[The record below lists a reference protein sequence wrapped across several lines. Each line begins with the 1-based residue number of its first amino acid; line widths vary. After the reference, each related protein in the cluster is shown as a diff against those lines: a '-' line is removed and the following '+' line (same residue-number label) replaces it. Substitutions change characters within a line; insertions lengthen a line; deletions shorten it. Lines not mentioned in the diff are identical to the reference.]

1 MTDQYQTFAKSPIG
15 KFVIKNLGLPSP
27 ITLDRFQARQP
38 VIQGAILFGAAPD
51 SQLIASISQVL
62 SNIHADV
69 YAGNHAGDNNQLQQD
84 AASVGLS
91 LRAFNQGD
99 KESKF
104 KALVF
109 DASGIENA
117 EQLKALYNFF
127 HPVARQIQTSG
138 RVIMIG
144 TSPET
149 AKSVAAAIAQRA
161 LEGFVKSVGKEFK
174 KGIAAE
180 LVYVD
185 HDAQDNIESTLR
197 FLLSP
202 RSAYVSG
209 QVIRV
214 SKAKKVD
221 VDWTQPLA
229 GKTAVV
235 TGASRGI
242 GEAIANILAR
252 DGAHVICLDVPQQQA
267 DLEHVANKIGGSVL
281 TLDITANDAGEKI
294 KAAAASQGGLDIIV
308 HNAGVTR
315 DKTLANMK
323 PELWDLVIN
332 INLAAN
338 ERVNDYLLNNA
349 GLNENG
355 RIICVSSISGIAG
368 NLGQTNY
375 AVSKAGV
382 IGLVKFTAPTLKN
395 GITINAVAP
404 GFIETQMT
412 AAIPF
417 AIREAGRR
425 MNSMSQGGL
434 PIDVAETIAYF
445 ASTASTGLNGN
456 VVRVC
461 GQSLLGA

>member
-1 MTDQYQTFAKSPIG
+1 MSDQYQAFAKSPIG

-27 ITLDRFQARQP
+27 THLDRFQSATP
-38 VIQGAILFGAAPD
+38 VIQGAVLLGAAP
-51 SQLIASISQVL
+51 SSSLTAEITQVL
-62 SNIHADV
+62 ANIHANS
-69 YAGNHAGDNNQLQQD
+69 YSGNNPELQQI
-84 AASVGLS
+84 AAKSGLNVG
-91 LRAFNQGD
+91 AYNEGD

-109 DASGIENA
+109 DASGIQSS
-117 EQLKALYNFF
+117 EQLHALYAFF
-127 HPVARQIQTSG
+127 NPIARQIQRSG
-138 RVIMIG
+138 RVIVVGID
-144 TSPET
+144 PD
-149 AKSVAAAIAQRA
+149 AATTVQQAIAQRA
-161 LEGFVKSVGKEFK
+161 LEGFVKSVGKELK
-174 KGIAAE
+174 KGITAQLLYVQPGAE
-180 LVYVD
+180 
-185 HDAQDNIESTLR
+185 ANIESSLR

-209 QVIRV
+209 QVLRV
-214 SKAKKVD
+214 SKAEVLD
-221 VDWTQPLA
+221 IDWVKPLA

-242 GEAIANILAR
+242 GEAIAHVLAR

-267 DLEHVANKIGGSVL
+267 DLDRVAGEISGS
-281 TLDITANDAGEKI
+281 TLAIDITAADAGEKI
-294 KAAAASQGGLDIIV
+294 KTAAAAFGGVDIIV
-308 HNAGVTR
+308 HNAVITR

-332 INLAAN
+332 INLAAI
-338 ERVNDYLLNNA
+338 ERVNHYLLGNA
-349 GLNENG
+349 GLNANG
-355 RIICVSSISGIAG
+355 RIVCVSSISGIAG

-375 AVSKAGV
+375 ATSKAGV
-382 IGLVKFTAPTLKN
+382 IGLVKYTAPTLGQ

-434 PIDVAETIAYF
+434 PVDVAETIALF

>member
-1 MTDQYQTFAKSPIG
+1 MTDQYQTFANSPVG
-15 KFVIKNLGLPSP
+15 KLVIKNLGLPAP
-27 ITLDRFQARQP
+27 ISLDRYKEGEP
-38 VIQGAILFGAAPD
+38 VIQGAVLLGAAQG
-51 SQLIASISQVL
+51 STLAEQISQIL
-62 SNIHADV
+62 SNIHADT
-69 YAGNHAGDNNQLQQD
+69 YAGNDAQLQQS
-84 AASVGLS
+84 AAKVGLN
-91 LRAFNQGD
+91 LRAYNNGD

-104 KALVF
+104 KALIF
-109 DASGIENA
+109 DASGIQNIA
-117 EQLKALYNFF
+117 DLKQVYEFF
-127 HPVARQIQTSG
+127 HPIARQVQSSG
-138 RVIMIG
+138 RVIVIG
-144 TSPET
+144 TTPDT
-149 AKSVAAAIAQRA
+149 ASSISASIAQRA
-161 LEGFVKSVGKEFK
+161 LEGFVKSIGKELK

-185 HDAQDNIESTLR
+185 QGAEQNLESTLR

-209 QVIRV
+209 QVIHI
-214 SKAKKVD
+214 SQGKV
-221 VDWTQPLA
+221 VDIAWNKPLA

-242 GEAIANILAR
+242 GESIAHVLAR
-252 DGAHVICLDVPQQQA
+252 DGAHVICLDVAQQQA
-267 DLEHVANKIGGSVL
+267 DLERVANEIGGSVL
-281 TLDITANDAGEKI
+281 TLDITAPDAGEKI
-294 KAAAASQGGLDIIV
+294 KAAAAAQGGLDIIV

-323 PELWDLVIN
+323 PELWDLVLN
-332 INLAAN
+332 INLASN
-338 ERVNDYLLNNA
+338 ERVNDYLLNNE
-349 GLNENG
+349 GINENG

-368 NLGQTNY
+368 NLGQSNY
-375 AVSKAGV
+375 AMSKAGV

-395 GITINAVAP
+395 DITINAVAP

-434 PIDVAETIAYF
+434 PVDVAETIAFF

>member
-1 MTDQYQTFAKSPIG
+1 MTDQYQAFAKSPIG

-27 ITLDRFQARQP
+27 TFLERFDSATP
-38 VIQGAILFGAAPD
+38 VVKGAVLLGAAPE
-51 SQLIASISQVL
+51 STLSGAIAQVL
-62 SNIHADV
+62 ANIHANS
-69 YAGNHAGDNNQLQQD
+69 YAGNNAELQQ
-84 AASVGLS
+84 AAAQAGLN
-91 LRAFNQGD
+91 LCAFNAGD

-104 KALVF
+104 KAVVF
-109 DASGIENA
+109 DASGIQNS
-117 EQLKALYNFF
+117 EQLNVLYNFF
-127 HPVARQIQTSG
+127 NPVARQIQASG
-138 RVIMIG
+138 RVVVIG
-144 TSPET
+144 TTPET
-149 AKSVAAAIAQRA
+149 AKTVKHAIAQRA

-174 KGIAAE
+174 KGIAAN
-180 LVYVD
+180 LIYVD
-185 HDAQDNIESTLR
+185 DGAEANLESSLR
-197 FLLSP
+197 FALSP

-214 SKAKKVD
+214 SKADTVD
-221 VDWTQPLA
+221 VDWAKPLA

-242 GEAIANILAR
+242 GEAIAHVLAR

-267 DLEHVANKIGGSVL
+267 DLDRVASEIGGA
-281 TLDITANDAGEKI
+281 TLAIDITAADAGEQI
-294 KAAAASQGGLDIIV
+294 KAAAAAQGGLDIIV
-308 HNAGVTR
+308 HNAGITR

-332 INLAAN
+332 INLAAI
-338 ERVNDYLLNNA
+338 ERVNDYLLEND
-349 GLNENG
+349 GLNANG

-375 AVSKAGV
+375 AASKAGV
-382 IGLVKFTAPTLKN
+382 IGVVKYTAPVLKN
-395 GITINAVAP
+395 GVTINAVAP

-434 PIDVAETIAYF
+434 PVDVAETIAFF

>member
-15 KFVIKNLGLPSP
+15 KFVIKNLGLPAP
-27 ITLDRFQARQP
+27 INLDRFESATP
-38 VIQGAILFGAAPD
+38 VVKGAVLFGAAPA
-51 SQLIASISQVL
+51 STLSGSIAQVL
-62 SNIHADV
+62 ANIHANS
-69 YAGNHAGDNNQLQQD
+69 YAGNNAELQQ
-84 AASVGLS
+84 AAAKTGLN
-91 LRAFNQGD
+91 LGAFNQGD

-104 KALVF
+104 KAVIF
-109 DASGIENA
+109 DASGIQNS
-117 EQLKALYNFF
+117 EQLNELYQFF
-127 HPVARQIQTSG
+127 NPIARQIQTSG
-138 RVIMIG
+138 RVVIVGI
-144 TSPET
+144 TPET
-149 AKSVAAAIAQRA
+149 AKTVKQAIAQRA

-174 KGIAAE
+174 KGIAAQ

-185 HDAQDNIESTLR
+185 EGAEANLESTVR
-197 FLLSP
+197 FALSP

-214 SKAKKVD
+214 SKADVAD
-221 VDWTQPLA
+221 VDWAKPLA

-242 GEAIANILAR
+242 GEAIAHVLAR

-267 DLEHVANKIGGSVL
+267 DLERVAGEIGGSVL
-281 TLDITANDAGEKI
+281 AIDITANDAGEKI
-294 KAAAASQGGLDIIV
+294 KAAAAAQNGLDIIV
-308 HNAGVTR
+308 HNAGITR

-332 INLAAN
+332 INLSAI
-338 ERVNDYLLNNA
+338 ERVNDYLLAND
-349 GLNENG
+349 GLNANG
-355 RIICVSSISGIAG
+355 RIVCVSSISGIAG

-382 IGLVKFTAPTLKN
+382 IGVVKFTAPTLTN

-434 PIDVAETIAYF
+434 PVDVAETIALF
-445 ASTASTGLNGN
+445 AATASTGLNGN

>member
-1 MTDQYQTFAKSPIG
+1 MSDQYQAFAKSPIG

-27 ITLDRFQARQP
+27 IQLERFESPNP
-38 VIQGAILFGAAPD
+38 VVKGAVLFGAAPN
-51 SQLIASISQVL
+51 SQFSGEIAQVL
-62 SNIHADV
+62 SNIHANT
-69 YAGNHAGDNNQLQQD
+69 YAGNNAELQQ
-84 AASVGLS
+84 AAAKSGLNVG
-91 LRAFNQGD
+91 AFNEGD

-104 KALVF
+104 KAVVF
-109 DASGIENA
+109 DASGIQNS
-117 EQLKALYNFF
+117 EQLDELYKFF
-127 HPVARQIQTSG
+127 NPVARQIATSG
-138 RVIMIG
+138 RVIVIG
-144 TSPET
+144 LTPET
-149 AKSVAAAIAQRA
+149 APTIKQAIAQRA

-174 KGIAAE
+174 KGIAADLI
-180 LVYVD
+180 LV
-185 HDAQDNIESTLR
+185 DADAGQNLESTLR
-197 FLLSP
+197 FAISP

-214 SKAKKVD
+214 SKGNVID
-221 VDWTQPLA
+221 VDWAKPLA
-229 GKTAVV
+229 GKTALV

-242 GEAIANILAR
+242 GEAIAHVLAR
-252 DGAHVICLDVPQQQA
+252 DGAHVICLDVPPQQA
-267 DLEHVANKIGGSVL
+267 DLDRVAGEIGGS
-281 TLDITANDAGEKI
+281 TLAIDITAADAGEKI
-294 KAAAASQGGLDIIV
+294 KTAAAAQGGLDIIV
-308 HNAGVTR
+308 HNAGITR

-332 INLAAN
+332 INLSAA
-338 ERVNDYLLNNA
+338 ERINDYLLSND
-349 GLNENG
+349 GLNANG
-355 RIICVSSISGIAG
+355 RIVCVSSISGIAG

-375 AVSKAGV
+375 AASKAGV
-382 IGLVKFTAPTLKN
+382 IGLVKFTAPVLKD

-434 PIDVAETIAYF
+434 PVDVAETIALF

>member
-1 MTDQYQTFAKSPIG
+1 MTDQYQAFAKSPIG
-15 KFVIKNLGLPSP
+15 KFVIKNLGLPAP
-27 ITLDRFQARQP
+27 TFLDRFDSATP
-38 VIQGAILFGAAPD
+38 VIKGAVLLGAAPAGTL
-51 SQLIASISQVL
+51 SGAISQVL
-62 SNIHADV
+62 ANIHANS
-69 YAGNHAGDNNQLQQD
+69 YAGNNAELQQV
-84 AASVGLS
+84 AATQGLK
-91 LRAFNQGD
+91 LNAFNDGD
-99 KESKF
+99 RESKF
-104 KALVF
+104 KAVVF
-109 DASGIENA
+109 DASGIQNS
-117 EQLKALYNFF
+117 EQLKELYNFF
-127 HPVARQIQTSG
+127 NPVARQILASG
-138 RVIMIG
+138 RVIVVG
-144 TSPET
+144 TTPET
-149 AKSVAAAIAQRA
+149 AKTVKQAIAQRA

-174 KGIAAE
+174 KGIAAQ

-185 HDAQDNIESTLR
+185 EGAEANLESTLR
-197 FLLSP
+197 FALSP

-214 SKAKKVD
+214 SKADVID
-221 VDWTQPLA
+221 VDWVKPLA

-242 GEAIANILAR
+242 GEAIAHVLSR

-267 DLEHVANKIGGSVL
+267 DLDRVASEIGGS
-281 TLDITANDAGEKI
+281 TLAIDITAADAGQKI
-294 KAAAASQGGLDIIV
+294 KEAAVAQGGVDIIV
-308 HNAGVTR
+308 HNAGITR

-332 INLAAN
+332 INLSAI
-338 ERVNDYLLNNA
+338 ERVNEYLLEHD
-349 GLNENG
+349 GLNANG

-375 AVSKAGV
+375 AASKAGV
-382 IGLVKFTAPTLKN
+382 IGVVKFTAPILKN

-434 PIDVAETIAYF
+434 PVDVAETIALF

>member
-27 ITLDRFQARQP
+27 ISLDRFESATP
-38 VIQGAILFGAAPD
+38 VVKGAVLFGAAPA
-51 SQLIASISQVL
+51 SVLTGSIAQVL
-62 SNIHADV
+62 ANIHANS
-69 YAGNHAGDNNQLQQD
+69 YAGNNAELQQ
-84 AASVGLS
+84 AAAKSGLN
-91 LRAFNQGD
+91 LNAFNTGD
-99 KESKF
+99 KESRF
-104 KALVF
+104 KVVIF
-109 DASGIENA
+109 DASGIENS
-117 EQLKALYNFF
+117 EQLKSLYEFF
-127 HPVARQIQTSG
+127 NPIARQIQSSG
-138 RVIMIG
+138 RVVVIG
-144 TSPET
+144 TTPES
-149 AKSVAAAIAQRA
+149 AKSVSQAIAQRA

-174 KGIAAE
+174 KGIAAN
-180 LVYVD
+180 LIYVD
-185 HDAQDNIESTLR
+185 AGAEANLESVLR
-197 FLLSP
+197 FAISP

-209 QVIRV
+209 QVVRV
-214 SKAKKVD
+214 SAAAQVD
-221 VDWTQPLA
+221 LDWSKPLA

-242 GEAIANILAR
+242 GEAIAHVLAR

-267 DLEHVANKIGGSVL
+267 DLDRVAGEIGGS
-281 TLDITANDAGEKI
+281 TLAIDITAADAGEKI
-294 KAAAASQGGLDIIV
+294 KQAAAAQGGLDIIV
-308 HNAGVTR
+308 HNAGITR

-332 INLAAN
+332 INLSAI
-338 ERVNDYLLNNA
+338 ERVNDYLLCND
-349 GLNENG
+349 GLNANG

-375 AVSKAGV
+375 AASKAGV
-382 IGLVKFTAPTLKN
+382 IGVVKFTAPTLKN

-434 PIDVAETIAYF
+434 PVDVAETIAMF

>member
-1 MTDQYQTFAKSPIG
+1 MTDQYQAFSKSPIG

-27 ITLDRFQARQP
+27 LELDRFQSATP
-38 VIQGAILFGAAPD
+38 VIQGAVLFGAAPNSVLTGD
-51 SQLIASISQVL
+51 IAQVL
-62 SNIHADV
+62 SNIHANT
-69 YAGNHAGDNNQLQQD
+69 YAGNNSALQQ
-84 AASVGLS
+84 AAAKVGLS
-91 LRAFNQGD
+91 VSAFNDGD

-104 KALVF
+104 KAVVF
-109 DASGIENA
+109 DASGIQNS
-117 EQLKALYNFF
+117 EQLSELHAFF
-127 HPVARQIQTSG
+127 NPIARQIQSSG
-138 RVIMIG
+138 RVIVVG
-144 TSPET
+144 LTPEQAPT
-149 AKSVAAAIAQRA
+149 IKQAIAQRA

-174 KGIAAE
+174 KGIAAQ

-185 HDAQDNIESTLR
+185 KDAGQNIESTLR
-197 FLLSP
+197 FVLSP

-214 SKAKKVD
+214 AKANVVD
-221 VDWTQPLA
+221 VDWAKPLA

-242 GEAIANILAR
+242 GEAIAHVLSR

-267 DLEHVANKIGGSVL
+267 DLDRVASAIGGS
-281 TLDITANDAGEKI
+281 TLAIDITAADAGEKI
-294 KAAAASQGGLDIIV
+294 KAAAAQKGGVDIII
-308 HNAGVTR
+308 HNAGITR

-332 INLAAN
+332 INLSAI
-338 ERVNDYLLNNA
+338 ERVNDYLLEHA
-349 GLNENG
+349 GINENG
-355 RIICVSSISGIAG
+355 RIVCVSSISGIAG

-375 AVSKAGV
+375 AASKAGV
-382 IGLVKFTAPTLKN
+382 IGVVKFTAPLLQK

-425 MNSMSQGGL
+425 MNSMSQGGQ
-434 PIDVAETIAYF
+434 PVDVAETIALF

>member
-1 MTDQYQTFAKSPIG
+1 MTDQYQAFAKSPIG

-27 ITLDRFQARQP
+27 TFLERYDSATP
-38 VIQGAILFGAAPD
+38 VVKGAVLVGAAPG
-51 SQLIASISQVL
+51 STLTGSIAQVL
-62 SNIHADV
+62 ANIHANS
-69 YAGNHAGDNNQLQQD
+69 YAGNNAELQQ
-84 AASVGLS
+84 AAAQAGLN
-91 LRAFNQGD
+91 LGAFNQGD

-104 KALVF
+104 KVAIF
-109 DASGIENA
+109 DASGIQNSDD
-117 EQLKALYNFF
+117 LKALYDFF
-127 HPVARQIQTSG
+127 NPIARQIQASG
-138 RVIMIG
+138 RVVIVG
-144 TSPET
+144 TTPESAT
-149 AKSVAAAIAQRA
+149 SVKQAIAQRA

-174 KGIAAE
+174 KGIAAN
-180 LVYVD
+180 LIYVD
-185 HDAQDNIESTLR
+185 NGAEANLESALR
-197 FLLSP
+197 FAISP

-214 SKAKKVD
+214 SQAATQD
-221 VDWTQPLA
+221 VDWTKPLA

-242 GEAIANILAR
+242 GEAIAHVLAR

-267 DLEHVANKIGGSVL
+267 DLDRVAGEIGGS
-281 TLDITANDAGEKI
+281 TLAIDITAADAGEKI
-294 KAAAASQGGLDIIV
+294 KVAAAAQGGLDIIV
-308 HNAGVTR
+308 HNAGITR
-315 DKTLANMK
+315 GKTLANMK

-332 INLAAN
+332 INLSAI
-338 ERVNDYLLNNA
+338 ERVNDYLLNND
-349 GLNENG
+349 GLNANG

-375 AVSKAGV
+375 AASKAGV
-382 IGLVKFTAPTLKN
+382 VGIVKYTAPTLSN

-434 PIDVAETIAYF
+434 PVDVAETIAMF

>member
-1 MTDQYQTFAKSPIG
+1 MTDQYQAFAKSPIG

-27 ITLDRFQARQP
+27 TFLERYDSATP
-38 VIQGAILFGAAPD
+38 VVKGAVLVGAAPG
-51 SQLIASISQVL
+51 STLTGSIAQVL
-62 SNIHADV
+62 ANIHANS
-69 YAGNHAGDNNQLQQD
+69 YAGNNAELQQ
-84 AASVGLS
+84 AAAQAGLN
-91 LRAFNQGD
+91 LGAFNQGD

-104 KALVF
+104 KVAIF
-109 DASGIENA
+109 DASGIQNSDD
-117 EQLKALYNFF
+117 LKALYDFF
-127 HPVARQIQTSG
+127 NPIARQIQASG
-138 RVIMIG
+138 RVVIVG
-144 TSPET
+144 TTPESAT
-149 AKSVAAAIAQRA
+149 SVKQAIAQRA

-174 KGIAAE
+174 KGIAAN
-180 LVYVD
+180 LIYVD
-185 HDAQDNIESTLR
+185 NGAEANLESALR
-197 FLLSP
+197 FAISP

-214 SKAKKVD
+214 SHAATHD
-221 VDWTQPLA
+221 VDWTKPLA

-242 GEAIANILAR
+242 GEAIAHVLAR

-267 DLEHVANKIGGSVL
+267 DLDRVAGEIDGS
-281 TLDITANDAGEKI
+281 TLAIDITAADAGEKI
-294 KAAAASQGGLDIIV
+294 KAAAAAQGGLDIIV
-308 HNAGVTR
+308 HNAGITR

-332 INLAAN
+332 INLSAI
-338 ERVNDYLLNNA
+338 ERVNDYLLNND
-349 GLNENG
+349 GLNANG

-375 AVSKAGV
+375 AASKAGV
-382 IGLVKFTAPTLKN
+382 VGIVKYTAPTLSN

-434 PIDVAETIAYF
+434 PVDVAETIAMF